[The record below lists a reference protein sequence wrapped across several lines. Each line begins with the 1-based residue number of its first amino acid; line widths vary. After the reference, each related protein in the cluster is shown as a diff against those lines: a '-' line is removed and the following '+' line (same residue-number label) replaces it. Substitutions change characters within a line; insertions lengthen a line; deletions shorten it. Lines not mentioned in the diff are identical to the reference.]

1 MIYVLHQT
9 VWFWNNLLGFCSPN
23 LWGDDDF
30 IWHTSMFQKWERHFR
45 CVASYDYFTSTK
57 SGICDATKSAIASGE
72 SDRLHFCIF
81 QGDLEG
87 AKGWSLQQGAV
98 GFEGTWDPWEW
109 FTLRK
114 INIEAEN
121 DSLED
126 DFAFPGMHSQ
136 VPAVNLP
143 GCNLFTAWIFLTA
156 RKRHWKCTG
165 PQKEAGS
172 SSKRHFSG
180 ASC

>member
-1 MIYVLHQT
+1 M
-9 VWFWNNLLGFCSPN
+9 F
-23 LWGDDDF
+23 GDDEF
-30 IWHTSMFQKWERHFR
+30 HVRHMLSKKWERHFPSA
-45 CVASYDYFTSTK
+45 ASYDDILPRQNL
-57 SGICDATKSAIASGE
+57 GCDSPKSAIASGE

-136 VPAVNLP
+136 VP
-143 GCNLFTAWIFLTA
+143 C
-156 RKRHWKCTG
+156 
-165 PQKEAGS
+165 
-172 SSKRHFSG
+172 
-180 ASC
+180 